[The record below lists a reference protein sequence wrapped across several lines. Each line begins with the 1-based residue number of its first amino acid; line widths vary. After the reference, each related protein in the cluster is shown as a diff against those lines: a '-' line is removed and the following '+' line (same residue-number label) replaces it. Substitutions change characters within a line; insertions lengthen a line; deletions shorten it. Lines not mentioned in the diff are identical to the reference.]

1 MCLLVFAWK
10 TDARVPL
17 IFAGN
22 RDERHARAS
31 RAAGFWEDA
40 PQILA
45 GRDLEAGGTWLGITT
60 GGRFAVVTNYRSGP
74 NPHSGPRSRGELTT
88 NFLRSQSAPP
98 DYLESVAVHAGQYAP
113 FSLLVG
119 DTEALWY
126 FSNRSG
132 HPPQPVPSG
141 IHGLSNHLLDTP
153 WPKVTLSKSRLSR
166 LLKHRTTTP
175 DRLLEL
181 LADRR
186 PAPLENLPDT
196 GIGPERERLISPV
209 FVVNPE
215 YGTRCS
221 SVIVMDRNE
230 ARFSERR
237 FDSAG
242 NALETR
248 SFRIT
253 EAA

>member
-1 MCLLVFAWK
+1 MCVLVFAWK

-31 RAAGFWEDA
+31 CAAGFWKDA

-74 NPHSGPRSRGELTT
+74 NPHSGPRSRGELTAD
-88 NFLRSQSAPP
+88 FLLGSSAPS
-98 DYLESVAVHAGQYAP
+98 DYLESIAERADQYAP

-119 DTEALWY
+119 DADTLWY
-126 FSNRSG
+126 FSNRSAR
-132 HPPQPVPSG
+132 PPQAVPPG
-141 IHGLSNHLLDTP
+141 IHGLSNSLLDTP
-153 WPKVTLSKSRLSR
+153 WPKVALSKSRLGE
-166 LLKHRTTTP
+166 LLEHKAATP

-181 LADRR
+181 LADRT
-186 PAPLENLPDT
+186 PAAPQDLPDT

-209 FVVNPE
+209 FVANPE

-221 SVIVMDRNE
+221 SVIAIGRSE
-230 ARFSERR
+230 THFIERR
-237 FDSAG
+237 FDSGG

-248 SFRIT
+248 GFRIS
-253 EAA
+253 AAA